1 MLETQCSRNEQD
13 RNKGNLSEV
22 DFACHDYRSTFAL
35 LPESSNVS
43 CGSARVAT
51 DEVARAHS
59 AGDVGAFG
67 EMLSLVAR
75 GEDAAVAARCWSTP
89 SGYSAT
95 LGSYGKCPT
104 GVNELDGTPADFVLS
119 EDIDDSYE
127 LFSHLNSGKPKEQ
140 QRQGTNQGHS
150 WKRSQSICGALT
162 KEDYQPCKG
171 HDCDAGHRNSSSGAG
186 SEYLHATSL
195 ACNGEVLS

>member
-1 MLETQCSRNEQD
+1 MLETQRGSEYQSDYCRNLANAPLAFD
-13 RNKGNLSEV
+13 GGNLV
-22 DFACHDYRSTFAL
+22 STL
-35 LPESSNVS
+35 LPESSDVC
-43 CGSARVAT
+43 CGSSGVAAN
-51 DEVARAHS
+51 EISWSNGSR
-59 AGDVGAFG
+59 DVGAFG

>member
-13 RNKGNLSEV
+13 RNKSNLSEV
-22 DFACHDYRSTFAL
+22 DFAFHDYRSTFAL

-43 CGSARVAT
+43 GGSSRVAA
-51 DEVARAHS
+51 DEIARTHG

-67 EMLSLVAR
+67 EMLPLVA
-75 GEDAAVAARCWSTP
+75 GGKDAAVTARCWSTP
-89 SGYSAT
+89 SGYFAS
-95 LGSYGKCPT
+95 LGSYGQRPAS
-104 GVNELDGTPADFVLS
+104 VNEFDGTPTDFVLS

-127 LFSHLNSGKPKEQ
+127 FFSHLNSGKPKEQ

-150 WKRSQSICGALT
+150 WKRSQSICEALAH
-162 KEDYQPCKG
+162 EDYQPRKS

-186 SEYLHATSL
+186 SEYLHAMSL
-195 ACNGEVLS
+195 ACNEEVLS